1 MAYQTNLSTTA
12 SNSLFDRLAALIAD
26 VRDAAA
32 KRKVY
37 RDTLRELAA
46 LSPRDLNDLGLNRS
60 MLKRIAYQA
69 AYEK

>member
-1 MAYQTNLSTTA
+1 MAFETHLTNTA
-12 SNSLFDRLAALIAD
+12 SNGVFDRITALFAEFR
-26 VRDAAA
+26 VAAA

-37 RDTLRELAA
+37 RDTLRELSS
-46 LSPRDLNDLGLNRS
+46 LGPRELNDLGLNQS